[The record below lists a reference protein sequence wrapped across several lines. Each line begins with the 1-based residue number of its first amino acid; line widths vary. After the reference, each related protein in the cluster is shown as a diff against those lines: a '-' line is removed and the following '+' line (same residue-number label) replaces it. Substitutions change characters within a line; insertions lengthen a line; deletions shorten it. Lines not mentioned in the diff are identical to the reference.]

1 MTDLTTNPTREGVSA
16 PGDWD
21 PFSRTCPSRRLL
33 DSIGDKW
40 AILIL
45 LALEGRPLRYGEIEH
60 AVDGISQKM
69 LSQRLRT
76 LAFDGLVSRTAH
88 TEIPPRVVYEL
99 TDLGRSALPALRG
112 LYDWTVANM
121 SRIEEHRTG
130 DRVEG

>member
-1 MTDLTTNPTREGVSA
+1 MTDLTTTGAGRGNPASR
-16 PGDWD
+16 DWN
-21 PFSRTCPSRRLL
+21 PFSRACPSRRLL

-45 LALEGRPLRYGEIEH
+45 LALEDRPLRYGEIEH

-76 LAFDGLVSRTAH
+76 LAADGLVSRTAH
-88 TEIPPRVVYEL
+88 TEIPLRVVYEL

-112 LYDWTVANM
+112 LYEWTVANM
-121 SRIEEHRTG
+121 SRIAEHRT
-130 DRVEG
+130 EA